1 MDHGLVLPLLAS
13 LLLAAAPAP
22 PQASAPPGT
31 GAVPEAAGMDPC
43 GTGASAL
50 DADLRLVFPGR
61 EESRTRVEA
70 TLAVAAT
77 GAAGPRAYG
86 LDGEVTRGPNRI
98 EGFRYRFLPAAAQG
112 PVELT
117 FVRLL
122 PAGHYRLL
130 LRLAD
135 EATGACSRLERE
147 LDVPALGAAAG
158 PEVAAVGPSLRVFAP
173 TDRLLTGTVRFEVDL
188 RQAGDSRLVFE
199 LDGKR
204 VMTRVRPP
212 WTAELDLGSAPRLH
226 RLTVLAE
233 SPAGAELAREEVLLN
248 AGPHR
253 FAVGLALAADPGRT
267 PSGIEARARVT
278 IPEGERLE
286 RLDLLVDGAL
296 RATLHQPPFVLP
308 LRVPA
313 GATWVRAVAYL
324 EGGGAAEAVRL
335 LGGGAGA
342 ESVDVDLV
350 ELYATVA
357 DRQGRP
363 LEDLRPDEIEVL
375 EDGRP
380 QRLRRLERVRDVPI
394 HAAVLL
400 DTSDSMAD
408 RLDENV
414 RAALLFFEQVL
425 SERDRAALITFAD
438 RPRLVVRFSGRLE
451 RLAGGVADLSAQG
464 QTALYDSLAF
474 ALHYFSGLGGKRALV
489 LLSDGA
495 DTVSRT
501 SFDEVLEFARR
512 TGVAIYPVGLG
523 LPSRPIEP
531 RLELERL
538 ARETGG
544 RAYMLERTARLA
556 STYEEIEAELRAQW
570 LLAYQSDATGGTG
583 YRRVEVEVRRPGAL
597 ARTAAGYFP

>member
-1 MDHGLVLPLLAS
+1 VDHGLALPLLAS
-13 LLLAAAPAP
+13 LLLVTAPAP
-22 PQASAPPGT
+22 DDPPALPGPGAPPAPACAP
-31 GAVPEAAGMDPC
+31 GAP
-43 GTGASAL
+43 AL
-50 DADLRLVFPGR
+50 DAGLRLAYSGR
-61 EESRTRVEA
+61 EASRTRVEA
-70 TLAVAAT
+70 TLAVAAS
-77 GAAGPRAYG
+77 APAGPRTYR
-86 LDGEVTRGPNRI
+86 LEGEVTRGANRV
-98 EGFRYRFLPAAAQG
+98 EGFRYRFLPGAARG
-112 PVELT
+112 PIELD

-122 PAGHYRLL
+122 PAGHYRLQL
-130 LRLAD
+130 ELA
-135 EATGACSRLERE
+135 EEQSGACFRLERE
-147 LDVPALGAAAG
+147 LDVPALGASAG
-158 PEVAAVGPSLRVFAP
+158 PAAAAAGPSLRIFAP
-173 TDRLLTGTVRFEVDL
+173 ADRLLTGTVRFEIDL
-188 RQAGDSRLVFE
+188 RQAGDARLVFE

-226 RLTVLAE
+226 RLAVVAE
-233 SPAGAELAREEVLLN
+233 SPAGAELARDEVLLN

-253 FAVGLALAADPGRT
+253 FAVGLALVADPVRT
-267 PSGIEARARVT
+267 PSGIEARAQVT

-350 ELYATVA
+350 ELHATVV

-425 SERDRAALITFAD
+425 TERDRAALITFAD
-438 RPRLVVRFSGRLE
+438 RPRLAVRFSGRLD

-495 DTVSRT
+495 DTASRT

-531 RLELERL
+531 RLELDRL

-544 RAYMLERTARLA
+544 RVYFLERTARLA
-556 STYEEIEAELRAQW
+556 STYEEIESELRAQW
-570 LLAYQSDATGGTG
+570 LLAYQSDAAGGTG
-583 YRRVEVEVRRPGAL
+583 YRRIEVEVRRPGAL
-597 ARTAAGYFP
+597 ARTAAGYYP